1 MNSGVYDLFV
11 NIFLEFIYLFL
22 LFLLRM
28 LVFFKLFFNFKK

>member
-22 LFLLRM
+22 LFLLQM